1 MNRKLTKDDVNKA
14 VKDAIKDALD
24 ISAEDF
30 IILGINKDGVEIA
43 TLLSEERLVSYIID
57 TLVGLILKRANRYE
71 ERLEETLFFTR
82 KSILSELEKRII
94 KNFK

>member
-1 MNRKLTKDDVNKA
+1 MNKEFTKDDVNKVVNKV
-14 VKDAIKDALD
+14 VKDALG

-43 TLLSEERLVSYIID
+43 TLLSEERLVSYLID

-71 ERLEETLFFTR
+71 ERLGQTLFFTR
-82 KSILSELEKRII
+82 QSILSEFEKRII

>member
-14 VKDAIKDALD
+14 VNKAIKDALD
-24 ISAEDF
+24 ISAKDF

-71 ERLEETLFFTR
+71 ERLEQTLFFTR
-82 KSILSELEKRII
+82 QSILSELEKRII

>member
-1 MNRKLTKDDVNKA
+1 MNKGLTKDDVNKA
-14 VKDAIKDALD
+14 INKAIKDALD

-71 ERLEETLFFTR
+71 ERLEQTLFFTR
-82 KSILSELEKRII
+82 QSILSELEKRII

>member
-43 TLLSEERLVSYIID
+43 TLLSEERLASYILD

-71 ERLEETLFFTR
+71 ERLEQTLFFTR
-82 KSILSELEKRII
+82 RSILSELEKRII

>member
-1 MNRKLTKDDVNKA
+1 MNNKLTKDDVNKA
-14 VKDAIKDALD
+14 VNKAIKDALD
-24 ISAEDF
+24 ISAKDF

-43 TLLSEERLVSYIID
+43 TLLSEESLVIYIID

-71 ERLEETLFFTR
+71 ERLEQTLFFTR
-82 KSILSELEKRII
+82 QSILTELEKRII

>member
-14 VKDAIKDALD
+14 VNKAIKDALD
-24 ISAEDF
+24 ISAKDF

-71 ERLEETLFFTR
+71 ERLEQTLFFTR
-82 KSILSELEKRII
+82 RSILSELEKRII

>member
-24 ISAEDF
+24 ISAKDF

-71 ERLEETLFFTR
+71 ERLEQTLFFTR
-82 KSILSELEKRII
+82 QSILTELEKRII

>member
-14 VKDAIKDALD
+14 VNKAIKDALD

-71 ERLEETLFFTR
+71 ERLEQTLFFTR
-82 KSILSELEKRII
+82 QSILSELEKRII

>member
-1 MNRKLTKDDVNKA
+1 MNRKFTKDDVNKA
-14 VKDAIKDALD
+14 VKDALD

-71 ERLEETLFFTR
+71 ERLEQTLFFTR
-82 KSILSELEKRII
+82 QSILSELEKRII

>member
-14 VKDAIKDALD
+14 VNKAIKDALD

-71 ERLEETLFFTR
+71 ERLEQTLFFTR
-82 KSILSELEKRII
+82 QSILSELEKRII
-94 KNFK
+94 RNFK

>member
-71 ERLEETLFFTR
+71 ERLEQTLFFTR
-82 KSILSELEKRII
+82 QSILSELEKRII

>member
-1 MNRKLTKDDVNKA
+1 MNKEFTKDGVNKA

-71 ERLEETLFFTR
+71 ERLEQTLFFTR
-82 KSILSELEKRII
+82 QSILSELEKRII

>member
-24 ISAEDF
+24 ISAKDF

-71 ERLEETLFFTR
+71 ERLEQTLFFTR
-82 KSILSELEKRII
+82 QSILSEFEKRII

>member
-24 ISAEDF
+24 ISAKDF

-43 TLLSEERLVSYIID
+43 TLLSEERLVSYIVD

-71 ERLEETLFFTR
+71 ERLEQTLFFTR
-82 KSILSELEKRII
+82 QSILTELEKRII